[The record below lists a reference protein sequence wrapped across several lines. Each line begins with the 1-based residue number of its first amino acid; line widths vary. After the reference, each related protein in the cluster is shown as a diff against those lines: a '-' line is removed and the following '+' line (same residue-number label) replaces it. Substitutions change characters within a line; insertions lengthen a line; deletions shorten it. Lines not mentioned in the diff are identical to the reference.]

1 MVHSATSPAARST
14 PVHRYPKNMIA
25 IDVPAATYVV
35 VTQRG
40 PLSDQQHG
48 LDAILNY
55 VYRTWL
61 PKSGYQ
67 RAATPDLEWLRPTF
81 SLRSARLSTGCVY
94 ANNEGVRR

>member
-1 MVHSATSPAARST
+1 
-14 PVHRYPKNMIA
+14 MIA

-67 RAATPDLEWLRPTF
+67 RAATPDLEWYDQRF
-81 SLRSARLSTGCVY
+81 HYGQQDSALDVY
-94 ANNEGVRR
+94 TPIMKE